1 MTSNAQAFLSFSVT
15 KCRDESGCIVLRA
28 RVHDDCYLYA
38 SIGLNGGCC
47 ILARKL
53 VGHHAL
59 VTVRVNGVV
68 LGFVA
73 KVKARSRTSIGIAIP
88 LRYRGIFHRGEVVE
102 VRLRQIEGD
111 GHGGFA

>member
-1 MTSNAQAFLSFSVT
+1 MTTTELDFLSFTVT
-15 KCRDESGCIVLRA
+15 KCRDESGRIVLWA
-28 RVHDDCYLYA
+28 RVHGGGYLYA
-38 SIGLNGGCC
+38 SIGLNGGCS

-53 VGHHAL
+53 VGCRVL
-59 VTVRVNGVV
+59 VTVGINGDVID
-68 LGFVA
+68 FAA
-73 KVKARSRTSIGIAIP
+73 KVKARSRTSIGIAIL